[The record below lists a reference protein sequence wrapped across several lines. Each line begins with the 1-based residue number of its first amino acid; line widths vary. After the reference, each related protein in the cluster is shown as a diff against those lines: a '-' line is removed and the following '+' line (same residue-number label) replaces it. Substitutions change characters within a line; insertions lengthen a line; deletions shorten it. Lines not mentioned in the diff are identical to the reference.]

1 MKTLYNTLK
10 VQDYF
15 YIIFLHEFKGETKQH
30 SYISV
35 FLSLIVN
42 VVTITIFFINF
53 SHLLKR
59 NEPSISYSKI
69 DLLKGINITMNTPEL
84 LFSIF
89 LRDKNHSPLNN
100 PSLITINATYEIL
113 FRNRDG
119 NINNQVYQLDI
130 INCSNFYNDY
140 INNNIQSQYNENDI
154 KLHYCFNYS
163 KSNIIIGGR
172 YSDIFYGSLSIYISK
187 CQNKSNSDIICESEE
202 IIKEKIKDSWLQ
214 IYYSTNSIN
223 SENFSDPIRTDLSS
237 FYIRLHTDLNK
248 QIYTYFGSLDFLS
261 YENFLFDN
269 YKKKSVIKMDH
280 SINDILLNSENDNN
294 ILATIY
300 VCSSMT
306 KEKIERRYIKI
317 QEVGSRVYGIF
328 YVQNIIVSII
338 LYFPQLRLM
347 DIEIIN
353 ALFDYKPKYF
363 SYKKKKVDE
372 IFYRRY
378 SNFKQAKFNPIPFKK
393 RNNIK
398 TKNGSEIDLQNQKKK
413 LNIKRI
419 NTCDLIKISLC
430 YCNSKYKKSRDEMNF
445 LMKEKRKYTDLA
457 ESLKIYL
464 DMEKIKELIIEK
476 GICDSDL
483 FIFQKKLLR
492 YDTKKGLRAY
502 KGKMTTNIFKPT
514 NSFKENCGL
523 AETINFYPNNNNC
536 KIINNLSINLEEGN
550 ESSKQEMI
558 NLN

>member
-1 MKTLYNTLK
+1 
-10 VQDYF
+10 
-15 YIIFLHEFKGETKQH
+15 
-30 SYISV
+30 
-35 FLSLIVN
+35 
-42 VVTITIFFINF
+42 
-53 SHLLKR
+53 
-59 NEPSISYSKI
+59 
-69 DLLKGINITMNTPEL
+69 
-84 LFSIF
+84 
-89 LRDKNHSPLNN
+89 
-100 PSLITINATYEIL
+100 
-113 FRNRDG
+113 
-119 NINNQVYQLDI
+119 
-130 INCSNFYNDY
+130 
-140 INNNIQSQYNENDI
+140 
-154 KLHYCFNYS
+154 
-163 KSNIIIGGR
+163 
-172 YSDIFYGSLSIYISK
+172 
-187 CQNKSNSDIICESEE
+187 
-202 IIKEKIKDSWLQ
+202 
-214 IYYSTNSIN
+214 
-223 SENFSDPIRTDLSS
+223 
-237 FYIRLHTDLNK
+237 
-248 QIYTYFGSLDFLS
+248 
-261 YENFLFDN
+261 
-269 YKKKSVIKMDH
+269 MDH

-398 TKNGSEIDLQNQKKK
+398 TKNGSEIDLKNKKKK